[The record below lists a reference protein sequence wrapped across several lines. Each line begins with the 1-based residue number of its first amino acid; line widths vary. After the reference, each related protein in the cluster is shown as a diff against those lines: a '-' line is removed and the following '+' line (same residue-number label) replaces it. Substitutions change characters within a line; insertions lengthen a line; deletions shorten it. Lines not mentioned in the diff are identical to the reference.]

1 MTDETETV
9 EGASAEDGDPE
20 GASDDGEGDSG
31 ADDEAGGSDVDGET
45 RDGDVDDD
53 ADPHGNESA
62 TPTGDGSRTEPA
74 DGVVLSPETWESAVP
89 PRTPPISTDPPP
101 TGEPFDDERWYL
113 NRELSELSFQWRVL
127 HEALDDR
134 QPPLERLRFL
144 AILTRNLDEF
154 FMKRIGGLK
163 QQIDAGTTEP
173 TVDGATPREQ
183 WEDALSMA
191 QDLFET
197 QSQCYHEAVKPA
209 LREAGVE
216 VLGYDHLRPDE
227 VEHLRER
234 FESSVLPTLTPLTFD
249 PAHPF
254 PFLSNLSLS
263 LAVRTR
269 KPDGT
274 VRFSR
279 IKVPENLPRLVP
291 TDPDASAD
299 GEARVVPVERVIAAN
314 LDLVFPDVEIVDHS
328 TFRVTRNAEVRRN
341 EDVAEGLIER
351 IEDVLRQRRFAT
363 LVRIEVD
370 EDTPQS
376 VRDLLVEHLDVDE
389 REVFERS
396 APLAL
401 SDFGSLH
408 DLDAPELKFPAW
420 TPQQHPRFAGLDP
433 KRPGE
438 VFEAIREGDALVHHP
453 YHSFTDTVQTFLDAA
468 AHDPDT
474 LAIKAAIYRTAPDS
488 RVLGSLIDAAKNGKQ
503 VAVMVELK
511 ARFDEENN
519 LRWVKRLEEEG
530 IHVAYGT
537 VDLKTHSKVALAVR
551 EEGDDVR
558 IYSHVATGNYH
569 SETAKGYVDLGLF
582 TADSDVGQDL
592 VRLFNSFTGHSRN
605 RRYRKLLVAPET
617 LRKRLYE
624 LIDREREHAA
634 AGRGGRIVA
643 KMNALEDPGVVERLY
658 EAAEAGVRIDLIV
671 RGICRLRPGVEG
683 VTETVRVHSVV
694 GRFLEHSRIFRFDN
708 AGDPAYFIGSADWM
722 TRNLDRRVEAVA
734 PVEDPSLRERL
745 DEILS
750 TMLDDDRRRWEMR
763 PDGSYVQ
770 TRPGESEGSP
780 DTHERLMERASER
793 APEERPRSEP
803 ESRREPSVDLDGV
816 FTSDIDAS

>member
-1 MTDETETV
+1 M
-9 EGASAEDGDPE
+9 ADPE
-20 GASDDGEGDSG
+20 RSAGDEVPG
-31 ADDEAGGSDVDGET
+31 DTAADDDEAVDSDNEEAVDSDNDEAVDSNGFRAGDPTGGDDPTET
-45 RDGDVDDD
+45 TDTADA
-53 ADPHGNESA
+53 ADPN
-62 TPTGDGSRTEPA
+62 
-74 DGVVLSPETWESAVP
+74 GVVLSPDTWRDAVP
-89 PRTPPISTDPPP
+89 PRTPPIADAPAP

-113 NRELSELSFQWRVL
+113 NRELSELAFQWRVL
-127 HEALDDR
+127 HEATDDR

-144 AILTRNLDEF
+144 SILTRNLDEF

-163 QQIDAGTTEP
+163 QQIDAGITEP
-173 TVDGATPREQ
+173 TVDGATPSEQ
-183 WEDALSMA
+183 WSDALA
-191 QDLFET
+191 LAGDLFET
-197 QSQCYHEAVKPA
+197 QSRCYHEAVKPA
-209 LREAGVE
+209 LREAGVAI
-216 VLGYDHLRPDE
+216 LDYDELRPDE
-227 VEHLRER
+227 VEYLRER
-234 FESSVLPTLTPLTFD
+234 FESSILPTLTPLTVD

-263 LAVRTR
+263 VAVRTR

-291 TDPDASAD
+291 ADPDLPAD
-299 GEARVVPVERVIAAN
+299 GETRVVPVERVIAAN

-341 EDVAEGLIER
+341 EDVAEGLIDR

-363 LVRIEVD
+363 LVRVEID
-370 EDTPQS
+370 EDTPS
-376 VRDLLVEHLDVDE
+376 AVRDLLVEHLDVDD
-389 REVFERS
+389 REVFERR

-401 SDFGSLH
+401 SDFESLH
-408 DLDAPELKFPAW
+408 DLGAPELKREPW
-420 TPQQHPRFAGLDP
+420 TPQQHPRFADLDAT
-433 KRPGE
+433 E
-438 VFEAIREGDALVHHP
+438 SSELFAEIRSGDALVHHP

-488 RVLGSLIDAAKNGKQ
+488 RVLASLIDAAKNGKQ

-551 EEGDDVR
+551 DEGDDVR
-558 IYSHVATGNYH
+558 LYSHVATGNYH
-569 SETAKGYVDLGLF
+569 SGTAKGYVDLGLF
-582 TADSDVGQDL
+582 TADHDVGQDL

-605 RRYRKLLVAPET
+605 RSYRKLLVAPET
-617 LRKRLYE
+617 LRERLYE
-624 LIDREREHAA
+624 LIDRERDHAL

-658 EAAEAGVRIDLIV
+658 EAAEAGVEIDLIV
-671 RGICRLRPGVEG
+671 RGISRLRPGVEG

-694 GRFLEHSRIFRFDN
+694 GRFLEHSRIFRFDD
-708 AGDPAYFIGSADWM
+708 AGDPEYFIGSADWM

-734 PVEDPSLRERL
+734 PVEDPSLRRTL
-745 DEILS
+745 DEVLS
-750 TMLDDDRRRWEMR
+750 TMLDDNRRRWEMR

-770 TRPGESEGSP
+770 ARPSAGDEVR
-780 DTHERLMERASER
+780 DTHERLMRLARER
-793 APEERPRSEP
+793 APDERSGRDAEP
-803 ESRREPSVDLDGV
+803 RREPSVDLDGV
-816 FTSDIDAS
+816 FTSDIDES

>member
-53 ADPHGNESA
+53 ADPHWNESA

-89 PRTPPISTDPPP
+89 PRTPPTSTNPPP

-127 HEALDDR
+127 NEALDDR

-227 VEHLRER
+227 VERLRER

>member
-89 PRTPPISTDPPP
+89 PRTPPTSTNPPP

>member
-227 VEHLRER
+227 VERLRER

-401 SDFGSLH
+401 SDFGSLQ

>member
-1 MTDETETV
+1 MTD
-9 EGASAEDGDPE
+9 P
-20 GASDDGEGDSG
+20 
-31 ADDEAGGSDVDGET
+31 
-45 RDGDVDDD
+45 DD
-53 ADPHGNESA
+53 ADGATDSVSEPDADGNAAEPSE
-62 TPTGDGSRTEPA
+62 GEPA
-74 DGVVLSPETWESAVP
+74 DEDDVESEAGDDAVVLSPETWQRAVP
-89 PRTPPISTDPPP
+89 PRTPPIAADPPP

-127 HEALDDR
+127 HEATDER

-144 AILTRNLDEF
+144 SILTRNLDEF

-183 WEDALSMA
+183 WSDALSMA
-191 QDLFET
+191 ADLFEV

-209 LREAGVE
+209 LAEAGVE
-216 VLGYDHLRPDE
+216 VLGFDDLRTEE
-227 VEHLRER
+227 VEYLRDR

-291 TDPDASAD
+291 AGPDQPAD
-299 GEARVVPVERVIAAN
+299 GETRVVPVERVIAAN

-363 LVRIEVD
+363 LVRVEID
-370 EDTPQS
+370 EDTS
-376 VRDLLVEHLDVDE
+376 SAVRDLLVEHLDVDD
-389 REVFERS
+389 REVFERR

-401 SDFGSLH
+401 SDFESLY
-408 DLDAPELKFPAW
+408 DLDAPALKRPEW
-420 TPQQHPRFAGLDP
+420 TPQQHPRFVGLDP
-433 KRPGE
+433 KQPE
-438 VFEAIREGDALVHHP
+438 ALFESIRERDALVHHP

-551 EEGDDVR
+551 EEDDDVR
-558 IYSHVATGNYH
+558 LYSHVATGNYH
-569 SETAKGYVDLGLF
+569 SGTAKGYVDLGLF
-582 TADSDVGQDL
+582 TADHDVGQDL

-605 RRYRKLLVAPET
+605 RSYRKLLVAPET
-617 LRKRLYE
+617 LRARIYE
-624 LIDREREHAA
+624 LIDRERDHAL

-658 EAAEAGVRIDLIV
+658 EAAEAGAEVDLIV

-683 VTETVRVHSVV
+683 VTGTVRVHSVI
-694 GRFLEHSRIFRFDN
+694 GRFLEHSRIFRFGN
-708 AGDPAYFIGSADWM
+708 AGDPEYYIGSADWM
-722 TRNLDRRVEAVA
+722 TRNLDRRVEAVV
-734 PVEDPSLRERL
+734 PVEDPALRETL
-745 DEILS
+745 DEVLS
-750 TMLDDDRRRWEMR
+750 TMLDDNRRRWEMR

-770 TRPGESEGSP
+770 ACPGPEEESR
-780 DTHERLMERASER
+780 DTHEVLMRRARTR
-793 APEERPRSEP
+793 APDERSGRETEPR
-803 ESRREPSVDLDGV
+803 RDPSVDLDGV
-816 FTSDIDAS
+816 FTSETDAN

>member
-227 VEHLRER
+227 VERLRER

-780 DTHERLMERASER
+780 DTHERLMESASER